1 MTYREDQET
10 RKLEYLGEI
19 KRKINDIYVK
29 NNKLLKSEIA
39 KIGGMSQTEFSR
51 FLNDPVIGL
60 SDERLKKLEDWIGE
74 NS

>member
-1 MTYREDQET
+1 MR
-10 RKLEYLGEI
+10 
-19 KRKINDIYVK
+19 

-39 KIGGMSQTEFSR
+39 EIGGMSQTEFSR